1 MKSQYDICK
10 ECEQN
15 FRCCKMV
22 PPIIFQFERKDFCE
36 TIFFDK
42 FKKQKISLLNKK
54 EDNCIFLSKNKCSIY
69 NKRPFNCVM
78 FPLDIKKINKEFY
91 WIIWDF
97 CNPPNFRERD
107 KNI

>member
-1 MKSQYDICK
+1 
-10 ECEQN
+10 
-15 FRCCKMV
+15 MV